1 MATDRAATLAALRA
15 RLARIQGGGRTAADA
30 VPVAKPVDAA
40 LPGGQGLPRGS
51 SHEVAAAEGDS
62 GSTFGFA
69 SMLAARAC
77 AGPAPQTTFWIE
89 PEPSIWPAG
98 ALRFGMR
105 PETLVVVAASGVDSL
120 WAAEEALRCPAVGA
134 ACLVYPKPL
143 DLPASRRLQLAAEAG
158 GGIGLV
164 LVRPEA
170 LAQPSAARTRWRI
183 ASAPGTGVRD
193 YDLGQAAWR
202 LELVKAV
209 GGRQG
214 EWTLVWDEDEQA
226 LLPQDVQPTA
236 VQPVR
241 AFL

>member
-15 RLARIQGGGRTAADA
+15 RLARIQGVGRTANT
-30 VPVAKPVDAA
+30 VSVAEPVDAA
-40 LPGGQGLPRGS
+40 LPGGKGLPRGA
-51 SHEVAAAEGDS
+51 SHEVAAVEADS
-62 GSTFGFA
+62 GSAFGFA

-77 AGPAPQTTFWIE
+77 VGPEPRTTFWIE

-98 ALRFGMR
+98 ALRFGLR

-134 ACLVYPKPL
+134 ACLVHPKPL

-183 ASAPGTGVRD
+183 ASAPGTGARD
-193 YDLGQAAWR
+193 YDLGQAAWQ
-202 LELVKAV
+202 LDLVKVV
-209 GGRQG
+209 GGRPD
-214 EWTLVWDEDEQA
+214 EWTLIWDEEDQL
-226 LLPQDVQPTA
+226 LLPRAAEPVA
-236 VQPVR
+236 VQLAQARP
-241 AFL
+241 

>member
-15 RLARIQGGGRTAADA
+15 RLARIQGGGRTGDA
-30 VPVAKPVDAA
+30 VPVAQPVDAA
-40 LPGGQGLPRGS
+40 LPGGKGLARGA

-62 GSTFGFA
+62 GSAFGFA

-77 AGPAPQTTFWIE
+77 AGPEPQTTLWIE

-98 ALRFGMR
+98 AVRFGLR
-105 PETLVVVAASGVDSL
+105 PESLVIVAASGVDSL

-134 ACLVYPKPL
+134 ACLVHPKSL
-143 DLPASRRLQLAAEAG
+143 DMAASRRLQLAAEAG
-158 GGIGLV
+158 GGLGLV
-164 LVRPEA
+164 LLRPEA

-183 ASAPGTGVRD
+183 SSAPGTGVRD
-193 YDLGQAAWR
+193 YDLGQAAWQ

-214 EWTLVWDEDEQA
+214 EWKLIWDEEEQV
-226 LLPQDVQPTA
+226 LLQRAPESAA
-236 VQPVR
+236 VQPAR
-241 AFL
+241 ALL

>member
-40 LPGGQGLPRGS
+40 LPGGLGLPRGA

-62 GSTFGFA
+62 GSAFGFA

-77 AGPAPQTTFWIE
+77 AGPEPKTTFWIE
-89 PEPSIWPAG
+89 PEPAIWPAG

-105 PETLVVVAASGVDSL
+105 PETLVVVAAHGVDSL

-134 ACLVYPKPL
+134 ACLVHPKPL
-143 DLPASRRLQLAAEAG
+143 DLPASRRLQLAAERG

-170 LAQPSAARTRWRI
+170 LAQSSAARTRWRI
-183 ASAPGTGVRD
+183 SSAPGTGMRD
-193 YDLGQAAWR
+193 YDLGQAAWQ
-202 LELVKAV
+202 LELAKAV
-209 GGRQG
+209 GGRPD
-214 EWTLVWDEDEQA
+214 EWKLIWDQEDQV
-226 LLPQDVQPTA
+226 LLLHGAELAA
-236 VQPVR
+236 VQP
-241 AFL
+241 AKALL

>member
-15 RLARIQGGGRTAADA
+15 RLARIQGGGRTADA
-30 VPVAKPVDAA
+30 VLVAKPVDAA
-40 LPGGQGLPRGS
+40 LPGGKGLPRGA

-62 GSTFGFA
+62 GSAFGFA

-77 AGPAPQTTFWIE
+77 AGPEPQTTFWIE

-170 LAQPSAARTRWRI
+170 LGPPSAARTRWHI
-183 ASAPGTGVRD
+183 SAAPGTGRQP
-193 YDLGQAAWR
+193 YDLGLPAWR
-202 LELVKAV
+202 LNLIKAIGARPDGWDV
-209 GGRQG
+209 
-214 EWTLVWDEDEQA
+214 VWDE
-226 LLPQDVQPTA
+226 
-236 VQPVR
+236 R
-241 AFL
+241 